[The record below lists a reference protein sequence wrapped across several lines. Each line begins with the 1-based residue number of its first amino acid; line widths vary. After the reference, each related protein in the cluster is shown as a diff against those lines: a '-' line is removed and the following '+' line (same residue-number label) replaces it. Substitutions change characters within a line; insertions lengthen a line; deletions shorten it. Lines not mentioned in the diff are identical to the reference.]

1 MSKDSYIQPSFS
13 LKNRVARYL
22 WEICCFL
29 FFRFT
34 PRFAHRW
41 RAFVLRCFGAKI
53 GAQSHIYSRVKIW
66 APWNLVIGDNVGI
79 ANEVNLYSQGKII
92 IGNRV
97 TISQGSYVCTG
108 THDHTLKN
116 HPLITKP
123 INIQSNVWVAAEC
136 FIHPGVTI
144 GEGAVVGA
152 RSVITKDLPQ
162 WSVCTGNPC
171 LVVKKR
177 VLL

>member
-1 MSKDSYIQPSFS
+1 
-13 LKNRVARYL
+13 
-22 WEICCFL
+22 
-29 FFRFT
+29 
-34 PRFAHRW
+34 
-41 RAFVLRCFGAKI
+41 
-53 GAQSHIYSRVKIW
+53 
-66 APWNLVIGDNVGI
+66 VGI

-97 TISQGSYVCTG
+97 TISQGSHVCTG
-108 THDHTLKN
+108 THDYTLKN
-116 HPLITKP
+116 HPLITKS

-162 WSVCTGNPC
+162 WSVCAGNPC

-177 VLL
+177 EIS

>member
-13 LKNRVARYL
+13 LKNRAARYL

-34 PRFAHRW
+34 PRFAHKW

-79 ANEVNLYSQGKII
+79 ANDVNLYSQGKII

-108 THDHTLKN
+108 THDYTLKH

-162 WSVCTGNPC
+162 WSVCAGNPC

>member
-1 MSKDSYIQPSFS
+1 MSKDSYIYPSFS
-13 LKNRVARYL
+13 FQNRVARSLWSVFYL
-22 WEICCFL
+22 L
-29 FFRFT
+29 FFRYT
-34 PRFAHRW
+34 PRFSHKW
-41 RAFVLRCFGAKI
+41 RAFVLKCFGAKV
-53 GAQSHIYSRVKIW
+53 GTNVHIYPKVVIW

-79 ANEVNLYSQGKII
+79 ANEVNLYCQGKIV

-108 THDHTLKN
+108 THDYTLKN

-123 INIQSNVWVAAEC
+123 INIENNVWVAAEC

-162 WSVCTGNPC
+162 WSVCSGNPC

-177 VLL
+177 EIS